1 MYHWSPS
8 SPWSLLSIAGCF
20 LLMWALASVLLPSQ
34 AGANAVADYEV
45 DFEGIEDSSLMK
57 MLKQASDAFERR
69 KDPPP
74 SRFLLRRRAESD
86 RETFRDILRSQGYY
100 DPRVAFDISRP
111 EEEKAWRLTFSIDP
125 GPIYRLSAVRFR
137 LEPPLGATEPSL
149 PQPESIGLQPGEPLL
164 AASVRQAR
172 DRLARR
178 IADQGFVFAE
188 VDRPRLLVDHKAHSL
203 KVEMV
208 VHPGPKARFGE
219 VAYVGLH
226 SVDPEFLRQ
235 KIPWRQGA
243 VYDPDLVQAYKRR
256 LLATELFSFIQIH
269 SADSLGE
276 SDRLPLT
283 VELKEREHRTVSLG
297 GFFDTDIGPGLRASW
312 EHRNIFGQGEK
323 LRFEGEGSRVRQEL
337 QTRYREDAFYRPDQS
352 LNLLGSLAREETDTY
367 TSLSF
372 SSRGTVERELT
383 QSLLAGAGLGYKG
396 SSIEEQGD
404 TETFHLFSLPM
415 FLNFDNR
422 NDVLDPRRGNAASL
436 NVTPYRSLASQDL
449 TFVKAVGTWRW
460 YQALFFEDAPVL
472 ALRAKIGSLVG
483 AATES
488 IPADERFYAGG
499 GGSIRGYPYQE
510 VGPEDEGDPAG
521 GRSLIEVSAEIRW
534 KWTRSFGSAAFV
546 DGGTVDDDPLPQWS
560 NEHFSWGAG
569 VGLRYF
575 TGIGPLRLDVAFP
588 LSNRDEVDSFQIYL
602 SLGQAF

>member
-1 MYHWSPS
+1 MALPR
-8 SPWSLLSIAGCF
+8 PAAGQ
-20 LLMWALASVLLPSQ
+20 P
-34 AGANAVADYEV
+34 VADYKVE
-45 DFEGIEDSSLMK
+45 FQGLEDRSLIK
-57 MLKQASDAFERR
+57 KLKQASDAFQR
-69 KDPPP
+69 KDDPPP

-86 RETFRDILRSQGYY
+86 QKTFRDILRSQGYY
-100 DPRVAFDISRP
+100 RPQIAFDISRP
-111 EEEKAWRLTFSIDP
+111 EETAWRLTFSIDP

-137 LEPPLGATEPSL
+137 FKPPLGAAKPSL
-149 PQPESIGLQPGEPLL
+149 PEPESIGLRPGEPLL
-164 AASVRQAR
+164 AASVRRAR

-178 IADQGFVFAE
+178 VVDQGYVFSA
-188 VDRPRLLVDHKAHSL
+188 VDTPRLLVDHGTQTL
-203 KVEMV
+203 EVEMV
-208 VHPGPKARFGE
+208 IHPGSKARFGE
-219 VAYVGLH
+219 VAYVGLQ

-235 KIPWRQGA
+235 KIPWSKGA
-243 VYDPDLVQAYKRR
+243 VYDPALVQEYKRR

-269 SADSLGE
+269 HGDSLGE

-323 LRFEGEGSRVRQEL
+323 LRFEGEGSRIRQEL
-337 QTRYREDAFYRPDQS
+337 ETRYREDAFYRPDQS
-352 LNLLGSLAREETDTY
+352 LNLLGSLSREETDTY

-383 QSLLAGAGLGYKG
+383 PDLLAGAGIGYKG

-404 TETFHLFSLPM
+404 TETFHLLSLPT
-415 FLNFDNR
+415 FLNYDSR
-422 NDVLDPRRGNAASL
+422 DDLLDPSRGNAASL
-436 NVTPYRSLASQDL
+436 HLTPYRSLGSQNL
-449 TFVKAVGTWRW
+449 TFAKAVGTWRW
-460 YQALFFEDAPVL
+460 YQALFFEDGPVL
-472 ALRAKIGSLVG
+472 ALRAKLGSLLG

-499 GGSIRGYPYQE
+499 GGSIRGFPYQE

-521 GRSLIEVSAEIRW
+521 GRSLIEVSAEVRW
-534 KWTRSFGSAAFV
+534 KWTKSFGSAAFV
-546 DGGTVDDDPLPQWS
+546 DAGTVDDNHLPQWTS
-560 NEHFSWGAG
+560 RHFSWGAG

-588 LSNRDEVDSFQIYL
+588 LNNRDEVDSFQIYL